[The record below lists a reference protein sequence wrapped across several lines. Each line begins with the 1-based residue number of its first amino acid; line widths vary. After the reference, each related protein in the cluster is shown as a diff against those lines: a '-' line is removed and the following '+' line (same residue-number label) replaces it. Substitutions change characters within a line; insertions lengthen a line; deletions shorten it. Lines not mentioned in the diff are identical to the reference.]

1 MNAMVSNRSNPRAH
15 LRRRAGGGHRS
26 LRNFRMAT
34 LVYDATLAFCDRF
47 VEQCSPTREQM
58 LAAARSGRQHIAQGS
73 RASTTS
79 REEEL
84 QRMNEARASL
94 AGLLLDYQDF
104 LRHPGPGPA
113 PEGRPGG
120 VETKSRRRGPTAV
133 NPTNGPVQTA
143 SGCWLEHATVV
154 ANAVIALIHQANEL
168 LDKHIAGLEHPCAA
182 EIASCERSAGAPAEE
197 PEPAETAD
205 QAES

>member
-1 MNAMVSNRSNPRAH
+1 MNAMASNRSKPRAH

-34 LVYDATLAFCDRF
+34 LIYDATLAFCDRF
-47 VEQCSPTREQM
+47 VERCSPTREQM
-58 LAAARSGRQHIAQGS
+58 LAAARSGRQHITQGS

-84 QRMNEARASL
+84 QRMNQARTSL
-94 AGLLLDYQDF
+94 AGLLLGYQDF
-104 LRHPGPGPA
+104 LRHPGPGPV
-113 PEGRPGG
+113 PESRQGG
-120 VETKSRRRGPTAV
+120 VERKSRRRGSTAV
-133 NPTNGPVQTA
+133 NPTNVPLQTA
-143 SGCWLEHATVV
+143 SGSWLEHATVV

-182 EIASCERSAGAPAEE
+182 ESASCERSAVAPAEE
-197 PEPAETAD
+197 PGPAEAAG